1 MTQEILT
8 QKIVWEFF
16 KSFCVL
22 FFITYIFSKL
32 SVVKNHLKTK
42 PDRMKEKLTLALLFG
57 ALGCVG
63 SAIGIEFSGSLI
75 NTRVIGVAVGGLL
88 GGPLVGVLSGAMA
101 AFHRIFLV
109 KAGPATAVI
118 CGVSMIIEGA
128 FAGYFSRYSY
138 KFKRFWVQAVLTVTI
153 CELFRKVM
161 LLLFVQPFEHAVLLV
176 RNMTMPMLVINALG
190 VVLFVT
196 YIQKVEH
203 EQEEVKARQS
213 ELVLSMTDRI
223 SACLKHGLIA
233 ENLTQVV
240 KTLEENTDF
249 SHVVITNK
257 TAPIIS
263 NLSREEL
270 AATLIPPEDLRRLA
284 SRLEAKEGAMSIKRG
299 DIRYIAEPLLDNSEL
314 AGFLLLGKKQPP
326 SVYDSKLASGL
337 GKLFSS
343 QLTVGNL
350 EYRASLLREAEI
362 KVLQT
367 QINPHFLFNSLT
379 IISSLCRSEPS
390 KARFVIDHLA
400 EFYRKNLRI
409 NSQMVSLQ
417 EEISHIE
424 AYLEII
430 KARYPSKI
438 KIQYEIEELADC
450 YLPPLSLQPLVEN
463 SIKHGLLPKREGG
476 VVSIRARREAE
487 ENSVRIEIEDDGLGF
502 DLSQPQASDSNR
514 VGLANVRKR
523 LQNYFGD
530 DLSWKIDTGPSA
542 GTKITLII
550 PAVSNT

>member
-1 MTQEILT
+1 MTQEI
-8 QKIVWEFF
+8 IWEFF

-32 SVVKNHLKTK
+32 SIVKKHLKTK
-42 PDRMKEKLTLALLFG
+42 PAGMKEKLTLALLFG

-88 GGPLVGVLSGAMA
+88 GGPVVGVLSGAIA
-101 AFHRIFLV
+101 AFHRVFLV

-138 KFKRFWVQAVLTVTI
+138 KFKHFWVLAVLTVTI
-153 CELFRKVM
+153 CELFRKLM
-161 LLLFVQPFEHAVLLV
+161 LLLFVRPFEHAVLLV
-176 RNMTMPMLVINALG
+176 RNMTVPMLVINALG
-190 VVLFVT
+190 VILFVA

-203 EQEEVKARQS
+203 EQEEMKARQS
-213 ELVLSMTDRI
+213 ELVLAMTERI

-249 SHVVITNK
+249 SHVIITNK
-257 TAPIIS
+257 TSPIIS
-263 NLSREEL
+263 NLSGEALDEARISPDE
-270 AATLIPPEDLRRLA
+270 LRRLA
-284 SRLEAKEGAMSIKRG
+284 ARSETDEGYPLLKSGEIN
-299 DIRYIAEPLLDNSEL
+299 YVAEPLLDNSEL

-326 SVYDSKLASGL
+326 SLYDLKLADGL

-343 QLTVGNL
+343 QLTMGNL
-350 EYRASLLREAEI
+350 EYRSSLLREAEI

-367 QINPHFLFNSLT
+367 QINPHFLFNALT
-379 IISSLCRSEPS
+379 IISSLCRSDPH
-390 KARFVIDHLA
+390 KARCVIDHLA
-400 EFYRKNLRI
+400 DFYRKNLRI
-409 NSQMVSLQ
+409 NSQMVSLK
-417 EEISHIE
+417 EEIAHIE

-438 KIQYEIEELADC
+438 EINYEIEDWADC

-476 VVSIRARREAE
+476 VISIRAMRQEAGH
-487 ENSVRIEIEDDGLGF
+487 SVRIEVEDNGRGF
-502 DLSQPQASDSNR
+502 DPSQPQAIDSNR

-523 LQNYFGD
+523 LQNCFGD
-530 DLSWKIDTGPSA
+530 DLTWQIDTQPDA
-542 GTKITLII
+542 GTKITLVI
-550 PAVSNT
+550 PAVSNV

>member
-1 MTQEILT
+1 MTQEI
-8 QKIVWEFF
+8 IWEFF

-32 SVVKNHLKTK
+32 SIVKKHLKTK
-42 PDRMKEKLTLALLFG
+42 PAGMKEKLTLALLFG

-88 GGPLVGVLSGAMA
+88 GGPVVGVLSGAIA
-101 AFHRIFLV
+101 AFHRVFLV

-138 KFKRFWVQAVLTVTI
+138 KFKHFWVLAVLTVTI
-153 CELFRKVM
+153 CELFRKLM
-161 LLLFVQPFEHAVLLV
+161 LLLFVRPFEHAVLLV
-176 RNMTMPMLVINALG
+176 RNMTVPMLVINALG
-190 VVLFVT
+190 VILFVA

-203 EQEEVKARQS
+203 EQEEMKARQS
-213 ELVLSMTDRI
+213 ELVLAMTERI

-249 SHVVITNK
+249 SHVIITNK
-257 TAPIIS
+257 TSPIIS
-263 NLSREEL
+263 NLSGEALDEARISPDE
-270 AATLIPPEDLRRLA
+270 LRRLA
-284 SRLEAKEGAMSIKRG
+284 ARSETDEGYPLLKSGEIN
-299 DIRYIAEPLLDNSEL
+299 YVAEPLLDNSEL

-326 SVYDSKLASGL
+326 SLYDLKLADGL

-343 QLTVGNL
+343 QLTMGNL
-350 EYRASLLREAEI
+350 EYRSSLLREAEI

-367 QINPHFLFNSLT
+367 QINPHFLFNALT
-379 IISSLCRSEPS
+379 IISSLCRSDPH
-390 KARFVIDHLA
+390 KARCVIDHLA
-400 EFYRKNLRI
+400 DFYRKNLRI
-409 NSQMVSLQ
+409 NSQMVSLK
-417 EEISHIE
+417 EEIAHIE

-438 KIQYEIEELADC
+438 EINYEIEDWADC

-476 VVSIRARREAE
+476 VISIRAMRQEAGH
-487 ENSVRIEIEDDGLGF
+487 SVRIEVEDNGRGF
-502 DLSQPQASDSNR
+502 DPSQPQASDSNR

-523 LQNYFGD
+523 LQNCFGD
-530 DLSWKIDTGPSA
+530 DLTWQIDTRPDA
-542 GTKITLII
+542 GTKITLVI
-550 PAVSNT
+550 PAVSNV

>member
-32 SVVKNHLKTK
+32 SIVKNHLKTK

-138 KFKRFWVQAVLTVTI
+138 KFKHFWVQAVLTVTI

-176 RNMTMPMLVINALG
+176 RNMTIPMLVINALG

-213 ELVLSMTDRI
+213 ELVLAMTERI

-284 SRLEAKEGAMSIKRG
+284 SRPEAKEGAVSIQRG
-299 DIRYIAEPLLDNSEL
+299 DICYVAEPLLDNSEL

-326 SVYDSKLASGL
+326 SVYDSKLAGGL

-343 QLTVGNL
+343 QLTVGKL

-390 KARFVIDHLA
+390 KARLVIDHLA

-438 KIQYEIEELADC
+438 KIRYEIEELADC

-514 VGLANVRKR
+514 VGLANVRNR

-530 DLSWKIDTGPSA
+530 DLSWRIDTGPNA